1 MNMLI
6 SQFLILKIT
15 LLDLFFLKRD
25 LYSMFTFT
33 YLFSEKTPNKFLL
46 LVITSDCNL
55 PTALE
60 GHVMST
66 NLNS

>member
-1 MNMLI
+1 
-6 SQFLILKIT
+6 
-15 LLDLFFLKRD
+15 
-25 LYSMFTFT
+25 MFTFT
-33 YLFSEKTPNKFLL
+33 YLFSEKPPNEFLL
-46 LVITSDCNL
+46 PVITSNCNL

>member
-1 MNMLI
+1 MNMII

-15 LLDLFFLKRD
+15 LLDLFLKRD
-25 LYSMFTFT
+25 LYSMFTST
-33 YLFSEKTPNKFLL
+33 YLFSEKNPNEFL
-46 LVITSDCNL
+46 L

>member
-6 SQFLILKIT
+6 SKFLILKIT
-15 LLDLFFLKRD
+15 LLDLFLKRD

-33 YLFSEKTPNKFLL
+33 YLFSEKPPNKFLL

-66 NLNS
+66 NLNL